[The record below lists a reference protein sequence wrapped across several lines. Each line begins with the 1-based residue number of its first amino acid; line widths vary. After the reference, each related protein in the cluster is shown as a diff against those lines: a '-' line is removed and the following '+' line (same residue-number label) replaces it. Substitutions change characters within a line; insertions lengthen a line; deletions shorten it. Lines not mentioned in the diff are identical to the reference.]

1 MRSYCDAKRSQ
12 TGGTGRKQSHFI
24 SKQLSCLSPPF
35 QTEIQLLQQITDSGI
50 VPKSFRYANNLFSY
64 INDSR
69 FQGFV
74 SDIDKNDHCLHI
86 QPVRYQEHIETL
98 MEELE

>member
-1 MRSYCDAKRSQ
+1 MNFYVYKTQA
-12 TGGTGRKQSHFI
+12 H
-24 SKQLSCLSPPF
+24 
-35 QTEIQLLQQITDSGI
+35 LLQQITDSGV
-50 VPKSFRYANNLFSY
+50 VPSTFRYANNLYSY

-69 FQGFV
+69 FQGFI
-74 SDIDKNDHCLHI
+74 SDIDKNEHCLHV

>member
-1 MRSYCDAKRSQ
+1 MRSYYDAERSQ
-12 TGGTGRKQSHFI
+12 TSGTGREPSHSI
-24 SKQLSCLSPPF
+24 SEYPSFLSPLM

-64 INDSR
+64 INDPR